1 MGDIVYILTNEAMP
15 GLIKIGRTSGELAIR
30 IRSLS
35 SVPGVPI
42 SFELFYAC
50 EVADSTFV
58 ERQLHDAFDD
68 HRVSKR
74 REFFRIAPQRARAA
88 LSLAKIREITLGDEI
103 FETVEDKEAL
113 EEAKRRTRFQ
123 FSMVGIKPGSE
134 LQLYRDET
142 KTCVTIDEKNQVEYK
157 GERTS
162 LTAAAFLAFRD
173 MGSEP
178 TALSGPWEWSYQGK
192 RLDELRRAI
201 EEASD

>member
-1 MGDIVYILTNEAMP
+1 MGEIVYILTNEAMP
-15 GLIKIGRTSGELAIR
+15 GLIKIGRTNSDLAGR
-30 IRSLS
+30 IRGLS
-35 SVPGVPI
+35 SASGVPV

-88 LSLAKIREITLGDEI
+88 LSLAKLREITLGNEI
-103 FETVEDKEAL
+103 FETVEDQEAVA
-113 EEAKRRTRFQ
+113 EIKRRTRFQ
-123 FSMVGIKPGSE
+123 FSMIGIMPGTE
-134 LQLYRDET
+134 LQLYRDES
-142 KTCVTIDEKNQVEYK
+142 KTCITLDEKNQVEYK

-162 LTAAAFLAFRD
+162 LSTAAILAFKD

-178 TALSGPWEWSYQGK
+178 QALSGPWEWSYQGK

-201 EEASD
+201 EEATD